1 MSEKSKMC
9 FPQLPRAPKSRNRLF
24 DDFPK
29 VEKVLPAA
37 APCTKKSKTGFPLK
51 PLLLH
56 TIFDYLLQQVANI
69 TSALLSF
76 GILFS
81 FHVEIH
87 GNFSPGH
94 VCHWRGQFG
103 VAVPLRSGGQKRRA
117 ILPCL
122 SQRGED
128 FLFGF
133 DF

>member
-9 FPQLPRAPKSRNRLF
+9 FPQLPCAPKNRNRLF

-56 TIFDYLLQQVANI
+56 TIFDYLLLQVAHI

-87 GNFSPGH
+87 GNFNPGDENDNLI
-94 VCHWRGQFG
+94 RETPGQAF
-103 VAVPLRSGGQKRRA
+103 P
-117 ILPCL
+117 
-122 SQRGED
+122 
-128 FLFGF
+128 
-133 DF
+133 